1 MFRALEP
8 WHLIVLVILVAL
20 LFGSK
25 RLPDA
30 ARGLGRSMR
39 IFKAEMK
46 EMKDE
51 DRRPSSA
58 PSRPTSPEPIE
69 GRVVDG
75 EPGRAGAPSEQRRD
89 V

>member
-8 WHLIVLVILVAL
+8 WHLIVLVAVIAL

-25 RLPDA
+25 RMPDA

-46 EMKDE
+46 EMKE
-51 DRRPSSA
+51 DGRPASP
-58 PSRPTSPEPIE
+58 PSERAVPEPLE
-69 GRVVDG
+69 GRVVE
-75 EPGRAGAPSEQRRD
+75 EPRRTGAPSEHRTTD
-89 V
+89 L